1 MSATIRF
8 TSGRVRLAS
17 ARVKYF
23 LGTETIYAEM
33 LSPDDYY
40 SLDKLRMRNKSHDS
54 FVAVHYHDRRSNM
67 RVRLFQLLD
76 LEPRQLRLRC
86 HHHRVAPRVHLG
98 GALLRVVPR
107 RHTLRHDVAVGDGA
121 EVTAALW
128 VFRHPHDPS
137 GPCAH
142 QQRPPP
148 PRG

>member
-1 MSATIRF
+1 MISTLHFVFFFFQAEDGIRDLTVTGVQTCALPITIRF

-33 LSPDDYY
+33 PSPDDYY

-86 HHHRVAPRVHLG
+86 H
-98 GALLRVVPR
+98 
-107 RHTLRHDVAVGDGA
+107 
-121 EVTAALW
+121 
-128 VFRHPHDPS
+128 
-137 GPCAH
+137 
-142 QQRPPP
+142 
-148 PRG
+148 

>member
-54 FVAVHYHDRRSNM
+54 FVAVHYHDRRSNV

-86 HHHRVAPRVHLG
+86 HHHRVAPPHTASRCRGRRWCRGNG
-98 GALLRVVPR
+98 GLWGCPPPARPRCPWRAL
-107 RHTLRHDVAVGDGA
+107 
-121 EVTAALW
+121 AA
-128 VFRHPHDPS
+128 
-137 GPCAH
+137 
-142 QQRPPP
+142 PP
-148 PRG
+148 PRSWRRRPPRRAPGS